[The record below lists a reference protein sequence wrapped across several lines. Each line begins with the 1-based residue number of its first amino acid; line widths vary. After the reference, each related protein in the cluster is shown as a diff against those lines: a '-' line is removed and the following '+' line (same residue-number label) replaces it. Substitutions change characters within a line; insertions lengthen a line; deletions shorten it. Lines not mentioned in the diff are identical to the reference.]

1 MRKLAQ
7 MLHTREVS
15 SEELVKHYLSQIHK
29 EDKLNA
35 FITIDRTGALQQ
47 ARAADE
53 RRTRGE
59 KRSPWDGI
67 PLAVKDNIST
77 KDLRTTCASR
87 FLANYQPL
95 YDATV
100 VTRLRAAGLPILGKT
115 NLDEFAMGSSTEYSA
130 YGVTRNPH
138 DHERVAGGSSGG
150 SAAAVAGGQIP
161 WSLGTDTGGSIRQPA
176 AFCGVVGMKPTYGRV
191 SRYGVV
197 ALAPSLDQVGPL
209 ASTVEDTAI
218 LFSLMAG
225 PDPRDATSAN
235 AEPFQVPN
243 WNDQI
248 VKGLRIGVPEE
259 FFSSGLD
266 QEVEQAVRKSLRS
279 LEERGA
285 ELQPISLATNI
296 YAIDTY
302 LTIVTAEASSSLARY
317 DGVRYGE
324 RVEAEDSNTMF
335 AKSRAAGFGP
345 EVKRRIML
353 GTYVLSASHYEAY
366 YEQAQRVRTLIR
378 QDVAQALTGV
388 DVIITPTTPSTAF
401 KIGEKQNPLAMYLS
415 DLYTAMANLSGV
427 PALSLPCGV
436 DSEGLPIGIQIMGNH
451 FHEELI
457 LQVAHVLEQSLGG
470 GSQGEK
476 I

>member
-225 PDPRDATSAN
+225 PGMPLQ
-235 AEPFQVPN
+235 PM
-243 WNDQI
+243 
-248 VKGLRIGVPEE
+248 
-259 FFSSGLD
+259 
-266 QEVEQAVRKSLRS
+266 RS
-279 LEERGA
+279 LSRFQTG
-285 ELQPISLATNI
+285 
-296 YAIDTY
+296 
-302 LTIVTAEASSSLARY
+302 TIRL
-317 DGVRYGE
+317 
-324 RVEAEDSNTMF
+324 
-335 AKSRAAGFGP
+335 
-345 EVKRRIML
+345 
-353 GTYVLSASHYEAY
+353 
-366 YEQAQRVRTLIR
+366 
-378 QDVAQALTGV
+378 
-388 DVIITPTTPSTAF
+388 
-401 KIGEKQNPLAMYLS
+401 
-415 DLYTAMANLSGV
+415 
-427 PALSLPCGV
+427 
-436 DSEGLPIGIQIMGNH
+436 
-451 FHEELI
+451 
-457 LQVAHVLEQSLGG
+457 
-470 GSQGEK
+470 
-476 I
+476 